1 MWNHLRE
8 DCRGVKYLERG
19 YIFWL
24 WVWRGNR
31 GLVRRPCLE
40 VNVCNDRRNLL
51 NTSTNPPNS
60 ITRPHQIV
68 NHYIMGFCCCCC
80 CCFGFK

>member
-40 VNVCNDRRNLL
+40 VNVCNDRQQAEDWRRRSISE
-51 NTSTNPPNS
+51 TCWTHPP
-60 ITRPHQIV
+60 IHQTL
-68 NHYIMGFCCCCC
+68 
-80 CCFGFK
+80 